1 MCAIVITYMHAYIP
15 TYIHTYLPTYIQT
28 YIHACI
34 HTYLHTCMHAYIPAY
49 IHTYLQTYIH
59 TYAYIL
65 ICFYLCILYTI
76 FKLAVNQLMNPWGV
90 NKKCCWSPPILYL
103 RMSIYKGS
111 YSITINMVVIDSQLM
126 WIIGGLLKEPK
137 RLRSW
142 RNCTVL

>member
-1 MCAIVITYMHAYIP
+1 MCVCNSY
-15 TYIHTYLPTYIQT
+15 

-34 HTYLHTCMHAYIPAY
+34 HTYLHTYLHTDIHTCMHTY
-49 IHTYLQTYIH
+49 IHTYMHACIHTCLHTYLPTYRQTYIH

-137 RLRSW
+137 RLRS
-142 RNCTVL
+142 